1 MYVFLQFKNNFIE
14 NTLNILYNNVI
25 IFWEKN
31 MKEKKSKARIN
42 AVKNNFFALHLVW
55 KMCPRMVV
63 HMACSKALYYF
74 GWLFYSAFFM
84 RYVINA
90 LQAGETFQAIMIF
103 IGITVAVFAS
113 MAFYNSYILG
123 SVKPVTDTEVN
134 KKLYRKLFKKSRN
147 VELECFE
154 NSDFYDKYTLAMKN
168 ADTRIIETV
177 DQLFGLLFGF
187 VASICAFVFMF
198 QVDTL
203 SVTFILLPIIGN
215 FYFRILNSRV
225 DYQRNKEMAPHNRR
239 IDYIN
244 RIMYLKD
251 YAKEIRLTNIFNL
264 LKRQYTDAI
273 TGVADVT
280 KKFVL
285 KSAFLHWFYVMFT
298 FTFIFEG
305 LLIYGAYRTLV
316 SNTMTLPQL
325 AVLTS
330 MMVSTTW
337 ILIGFTDSVTASFKN
352 GLFVDYLR
360 TFLEYE
366 EKIPEDYDGADPGNT
381 IESIDFRNVSFAYKD
396 LPVLTDLNMK
406 FEGKKT
412 YALVG
417 HNGAGKSTI
426 IKLLLRFY
434 DPTKGEILLN
444 GRNIKEYNLQKYRA
458 LFATAFQDNRMFS
471 MSVADNVTLGENI
484 PAEQRDAIVTDA
496 LKLSG
501 VYDKVMSLPQ
511 GINTT
516 LTREFDDKGAVLSGG
531 EFQKIVVSRA
541 FARNCPIKVFDEPSS
556 ALDPIAEYQLFDN
569 ILKACHENTL
579 LFISHRLSSVQ
590 NADHV
595 FLLEHGQV
603 KEEGTHREL
612 MNRKGLYADMYQ
624 KQAENYLADKAKQTE
639 GIWA

>member
-1 MYVFLQFKNNFIE
+1 
-14 NTLNILYNNVI
+14 
-25 IFWEKN
+25 
-31 MKEKKSKARIN
+31 MKEKKKKENKKRIS
-42 AVKNNFFALHLVW
+42 AVKNNVFALKLLW
-55 KMCPRMVV
+55 KMCPRRVV
-63 HMACSKALYYF
+63 HMALARLLYYF

-90 LQAGETFQAIMIF
+90 LQTGETFRAIMIF
-103 IGITVAVFAS
+103 IGITIAVFAS
-113 MAFYNSYILG
+113 MALYNSFIQG
-123 SVKPVTDTEVN
+123 SVKPTTDAEIN
-134 KKLYRKLFKKSRN
+134 KKLYQKLFKKSRN

-168 ADTRIIETV
+168 ADTRLVETV
-177 DQLFGLLFGF
+177 DMLFGLLFGF
-187 VASICAFVFMF
+187 IASICAFIFMF
-198 QVDTL
+198 QVDRL
-203 SVTFILLPIIGN
+203 SVAFILLPIIGN
-215 FYFRILNSRV
+215 FFFRILNSRI
-225 DYQRNKEMAPHNRR
+225 DYKRNKEMAPHNRR

-280 KKFVL
+280 KKFVW

-316 SNTMTLPQL
+316 SETMTLPQL

-366 EKIPEDYDGADPGNT
+366 EKIPEDYDGDDPGT
-381 IESIDFRNVSFAYKD
+381 EIESLEFRNVSFAYKD
-396 LPVLTDLNMK
+396 DVVLSNLNMK
-406 FEGKKT
+406 FDGGKT

-417 HNGAGKSTI
+417 HNGAGKSTL

-434 DPTKGEILLN
+434 DPTQGEILLN
-444 GRNIKEYNLQKYRA
+444 GRNIKEYNLQKYRS

-471 MSVADNVTLGENI
+471 MSVADNVTLGEDI
-484 PAEQRDAIVTDA
+484 PEDKRERIVVDA

-501 VYDKVMSLPQ
+501 VYDKVMELPK

-516 LTREFDDKGAVLSGG
+516 LTREFDDEGAVLSGG

-541 FARNCPIKVFDEPSS
+541 FARQCPIKVFDEPSS
-556 ALDPIAEYQLFDN
+556 ALDPIAEYKLFDN
-569 ILKACHENTL
+569 ILKACRKNTL

-595 FLLEHGQV
+595 FLLENGQV
-603 KEEGTHREL
+603 REEGTHREL
-612 MNRKGLYADMYQ
+612 MKKKGIYADMYQ
-624 KQAENYLADKAKQTE
+624 KQAENYLADKSKQKE

>member
-1 MYVFLQFKNNFIE
+1 MKLKKINSLKNNF
-14 NTLNILYNNVI
+14 Y
-25 IFWEKN
+25 
-31 MKEKKSKARIN
+31 
-42 AVKNNFFALHLVW
+42 ALSLVW
-55 KMCPRMVV
+55 KMCPRIIIFL
-63 HMACSKALYYF
+63 ALSKLLYYF

-90 LQAGETFQAIMIF
+90 LQNGETFSAIMIF
-103 IGITVAVFAS
+103 IAITVAIFAT
-113 MAFYNSYILG
+113 MALYNSFVLGYI
-123 SVKPVTDTEVN
+123 KPTSDTEVN
-134 KKLYRKLFKKSRN
+134 KKLYQMLFKKSRN

-177 DQLFGLLFGF
+177 DTFFGLFFGF
-187 VASICAFVFMF
+187 IASIFAFIFMF
-198 QVDTL
+198 QVDKF
-203 SVTFILLPIIGN
+203 SVAFIFLPIIGN
-215 FYFRILNSRV
+215 FYFRRLNSHIE
-225 DYQRNKEMAPHNRR
+225 YQRNKEMAPHNRR

-285 KSAFLHWFYVMFT
+285 KSAFFHWFYVMFT

-316 SNTMTLPQL
+316 SETMTLAQL
-325 AVLTS
+325 AVITS

-352 GLFVDYLR
+352 GLFIDYLR

-366 EKIPEDYDGADPGNT
+366 EKIPEDYDGTDPGNE
-381 IESIDFRNVSFAYKD
+381 IESIEFRGVGFAYKD
-396 LPVLTDLNMK
+396 IPVLKNLNMK

-434 DPTKGEILLN
+434 DPTEGEILLN

-484 PAEQRDAIVTDA
+484 PAEERDTIVTEA
-496 LKLSG
+496 LQLSG
-501 VYDKVMSLPQ
+501 VYEKVMSLPQ

-516 LTREFDDKGAVLSGG
+516 LTREFDDEGAVLSGG

-541 FARNCPIKVFDEPSS
+541 FARRCPIKVFDEPSS
-556 ALDPIAEYQLFDN
+556 ALDPIAEYKLFDN
-569 ILKACHENTL
+569 ILKACKENTL

-595 FLLEHGQV
+595 FLLENGEV
-603 KEEGTHREL
+603 CEEGTHREL
-612 MNRKGLYADMYQ
+612 MAKHGIYADMYE
-624 KQAENYLADKAKQTE
+624 KQAENYLADKTKQTE

>member
-1 MYVFLQFKNNFIE
+1 MA
-14 NTLNILYNNVI
+14 
-25 IFWEKN
+25 
-31 MKEKKSKARIN
+31 EKKLKSKIN
-42 AVKNNFFALHLVW
+42 AVRNNFYALRLVW
-55 KMCPRMVV
+55 KMCPVPV
-63 HMACSKALYYF
+63 IHLAVGKLLYYF

-90 LQAGETFQAIMIF
+90 LQNGETFRAIMFF
-103 IGITVAVFAS
+103 IIITVGVFAS
-113 MAFYNSYILG
+113 IALYNSFILG
-123 SVKPVTDTEVN
+123 YISPVADATLN
-134 KKLYRKLFKKSRN
+134 KKLYQKLFKKSRN

-168 ADTRIIETV
+168 ADKQLLGTV
-177 DQLFGLLFGF
+177 DQLFGVFFGF
-187 VASICAFVFMF
+187 IASICAFIFMF
-198 QVDTL
+198 QVDRL
-203 SVTFILLPIIGN
+203 SVIFIFLPIIGN
-215 FYFRILNSRV
+215 FYFRRLNTHV

-316 SNTMTLPQL
+316 SYTMTLPQL

-366 EKIPEDYDGADPGNT
+366 EKIPEDYDGTDPGTT
-381 IESIDFRNVSFAYKD
+381 IDSIEFRNVSFAYKD
-396 LPVLTDLNMK
+396 VTVLTNLNMK

-434 DPTKGEILLN
+434 DPTEGEILLN

-484 PAEQRDAIVTDA
+484 PESEKEAVVTEA

-516 LTREFDDKGAVLSGG
+516 LTREFDDNGAVLSGG

-541 FARNCPIKVFDEPSS
+541 FARRCPIKVFDEPSS

-569 ILKACHENTL
+569 ILKSCKENTL

-612 MNRKGLYADMYQ
+612 MEMQGLYADMYQ
-624 KQAENYLADKAKQTE
+624 KQAENYLADKTKQTE
-639 GIWA
+639 GIWS

>member
-1 MYVFLQFKNNFIE
+1 
-14 NTLNILYNNVI
+14 
-25 IFWEKN
+25 
-31 MKEKKSKARIN
+31 MKEKKFKSRIR
-42 AVKNNFFALHLVW
+42 AVQNNFFALRLVW
-55 KMCPRMVV
+55 KMCPGPVV
-63 HMACSKALYYF
+63 HMAIARLLYYF

-90 LQAGETFQAIMIF
+90 LQTGETFKAIMIF

-113 MAFYNSYILG
+113 MALYNSFIQGYVAPLANA
-123 SVKPVTDTEVN
+123 SLN
-134 KKLYRKLFKKSRN
+134 KQLYQKLFKKARN

-168 ADTRIIETV
+168 ADTNLYNTV

-187 VASICAFVFMF
+187 VASICAFIFMF
-198 QVDTL
+198 KVDSF
-203 SVTFILLPIIGN
+203 SVAFILLPIIGN
-215 FYFRILNSRV
+215 FYFRILNSRI

-264 LKRQYTDAI
+264 LKRQYTEAI

-366 EKIPEDYDGADPGNT
+366 EKIPEDYDGADPGKT
-381 IESIDFRNVSFAYKD
+381 IDSIEFRNVSFAYKD
-396 LPVLTDLNMK
+396 TPVLSNLNMK
-406 FEGKKT
+406 FEGGKT

-434 DPTKGEILLN
+434 DPTQGEILLN
-444 GRNIKEYNLQKYRA
+444 GHNIKEYNLQKYRA

-471 MSVADNVTLGENI
+471 MSVADNVTLGEDI
-484 PAEQRDAIVTDA
+484 PAEKREAIVTEA

-501 VYDKVMSLPQ
+501 VYEKVMSLPQ

-516 LTREFDDKGAVLSGG
+516 LTREFDDQGAVLSGG

-541 FARNCPIKVFDEPSS
+541 FARRCPVKVFDEPSS

-569 ILKACHENTL
+569 ILKACKENTL

-603 KEEGTHREL
+603 KEEGSHREL
-612 MNRKGLYADMYQ
+612 MDRHGLYADMYQ
-624 KQAENYLADKAKQTE
+624 KQAENYLADKSKQKE

>member
-1 MYVFLQFKNNFIE
+1 MA
-14 NTLNILYNNVI
+14 
-25 IFWEKN
+25 
-31 MKEKKSKARIN
+31 EKKFKSRIN
-42 AVKNNFFALHLVW
+42 AVQNNFFALKLVW
-55 KMCPRMVV
+55 KMCPRIVI
-63 HMACSKALYYF
+63 HMTCSKALYYF
-74 GWLFYSAFFM
+74 SWLFYSAFFM

-90 LQAGETFQAIMIF
+90 LQSGETFQAIMIF

-123 SVKPVTDTEVN
+123 SVKPVTDAEVN
-134 KKLYRKLFKKSRN
+134 KKLYQKLFKKSRN

-168 ADTRIIETV
+168 ADTRLIETV

-198 QVDTL
+198 QVDSL
-203 SVTFILLPIIGN
+203 SVSFILLPIIGN

-251 YAKEIRLTNIFNL
+251 YAKEIRLTKIFNL

-316 SNTMTLPQL
+316 SNTMTLSQL

-360 TFLEYE
+360 TFLEYK
-366 EKIPEDYDGADPGNT
+366 EKIPEDYDGADPGTT
-381 IESIDFRNVSFAYKD
+381 INSIEFRGVGFAYKD
-396 LPVLTDLNMK
+396 IPVLKNLNMK
-406 FEGKKT
+406 FEGGKT

-434 DPTKGEILLN
+434 DPTEGEILLN
-444 GRNIKEYNLQKYRA
+444 GRNIKEFNLQKYRA

-471 MSVADNVTLGENI
+471 MSVADNVTLGEDI
-484 PAEQRDAIVTDA
+484 KAEDREQIVTEA

-516 LTREFDDKGAVLSGG
+516 LTREFDDNGAVLSGG

-541 FARNCPIKVFDEPSS
+541 FARRCPIKVFDEPSS

-569 ILKACHENTL
+569 ILKACRKNTL

-595 FLLEHGQV
+595 FLLEQGEV
-603 KEEGTHREL
+603 REEGTHREL
-612 MNRKGLYADMYQ
+612 MDRKGLYADMYQ
-624 KQAENYLADKAKQTE
+624 KQAENYLADKSKQKE

>member
-1 MYVFLQFKNNFIE
+1 
-14 NTLNILYNNVI
+14 
-25 IFWEKN
+25 

-42 AVKNNFFALHLVW
+42 AVRNNFFALCLVW
-55 KMCPRMVV
+55 KMCPGPVI
-63 HMACSKALYYF
+63 HMAVAKLLYYF

-90 LQAGETFQAIMIF
+90 LQAGETFRAIMIF
-103 IGITVAVFAS
+103 IGITVAVFATMS
-113 MAFYNSYILG
+113 LYNSFIQGY
-123 SVKPVTDTEVN
+123 VAPVANASLN
-134 KKLYRKLFKKSRN
+134 KQLYQKLFKKSRN

-168 ADTRIIETV
+168 ADTRLYETV
-177 DQLFGLLFGF
+177 DQLFGVLFGF
-187 VASICAFVFMF
+187 IASIFAFIFMF
-198 QVDTL
+198 QVDKL
-203 SVTFILLPIIGN
+203 SVAFILLPIIGN
-215 FYFRILNSRV
+215 FYFRRLNTHV
-225 DYQRNKEMAPHNRR
+225 DYERNKEMAPHNRR

-251 YAKEIRLTNIFNL
+251 YAKEIRLTNIFRL

-280 KKFVL
+280 KKFVF

-316 SNTMTLPQL
+316 SETMSLAQL
-325 AVLTS
+325 AVITS

-366 EKIPEDYDGADPGNT
+366 EKIPEDYDGADPGTT
-381 IESIDFRNVSFAYKD
+381 IESIEFRGVGFAYKD
-396 LPVLTDLNMK
+396 IPVLKNLNMK

-434 DPTKGEILLN
+434 DPSEGEILLN

-471 MSVADNVTLGENI
+471 MSVADNVTLGEDI
-484 PAEQRDAIVTDA
+484 PVSQRDAIVTEA

-516 LTREFDDKGAVLSGG
+516 LTREFDDNGAVLSGG

-541 FARNCPIKVFDEPSS
+541 FARRCPIKVFDEPSS

-569 ILKACHENTL
+569 ILKACEENTL

-595 FLLEHGQV
+595 FLLENGEV

-612 MNRKGLYADMYQ
+612 MKKKGIYADMYQ
-624 KQAENYLADKAKQTE
+624 KQAENYLADKSKQKE

>member
-1 MYVFLQFKNNFIE
+1 MASHKINSIKNNF
-14 NTLNILYNNVI
+14 Y
-25 IFWEKN
+25 
-31 MKEKKSKARIN
+31 
-42 AVKNNFFALHLVW
+42 ALSLVW
-55 KMCPRMVV
+55 KMCPRIIVFL
-63 HMACSKALYYF
+63 AISKILYYF

-90 LQAGETFQAIMIF
+90 LQQGESFSAIMIF
-103 IGITVAVFAS
+103 IGLTVAIFAS
-113 MAFYNSYILG
+113 MALYNSFVLGYI
-123 SVKPVTDTEVN
+123 KPVCDTEVN
-134 KKLYRKLFKKSRN
+134 KKLYQKLFKKSRN

-168 ADTRIIETV
+168 ADTRLIETA
-177 DQLFGLLFGF
+177 DMFFGLIFGF
-187 VASICAFVFMF
+187 IASICAFVFMF
-198 QVDTL
+198 QVDKL
-203 SVTFILLPIIGN
+203 SVTFILFPIIGN
-215 FYFRILNSRV
+215 FFFRRINSHI
-225 DYQRNKEMAPHNRR
+225 DYERNKDMAIHNRR

-251 YAKEIRLTNIFNL
+251 YAKEIRLTNIFRL
-264 LKRQYTDAI
+264 LKRQYRDAI
-273 TGVADVT
+273 TGLADVT
-280 KKFVL
+280 KKFVF
-285 KSAFLHWFYVMFT
+285 KSACLHWFYVMFT

-325 AVLTS
+325 AVITS

-352 GLFVDYLR
+352 GLFIDYLR
-360 TFLEYE
+360 TFLEYK
-366 EKIPEDYDGADPGNT
+366 EKIPEDYDGADPGNEIKS
-381 IESIDFRNVSFAYKD
+381 IEFRSVSFAYKD
-396 LPVLTDLNMK
+396 IKVLSNLNMK
-406 FEGKKT
+406 FEGGKT

-434 DPTKGEILLN
+434 DPTEGEILLN
-444 GRNIKEYNLQKYRA
+444 GRNIKEYNLQKYRS

-471 MSVADNVTLGENI
+471 MSVADNVTLGEEI
-484 PAEQRDAIVTDA
+484 EESQREKIVTEA
-496 LKLSG
+496 LQLSG
-501 VYDKVMSLPQ
+501 VYDKVISLPQ

-516 LTREFDDKGAVLSGG
+516 LTREFDDNGAVLSGG
-531 EFQKIVVSRA
+531 EFQKIVVARA

-556 ALDPIAEYQLFDN
+556 ALDPIAEYKLFDN
-569 ILKACHENTL
+569 ILKACREKTL

-595 FLLEHGQV
+595 FLLENGQV
-603 KEEGTHREL
+603 REEGSHREL
-612 MNRKGLYADMYQ
+612 MKKKGLYADMYQ
-624 KQAENYLADKAKQTE
+624 KQAENYLADKSKQKE

>member
-1 MYVFLQFKNNFIE
+1 
-14 NTLNILYNNVI
+14 
-25 IFWEKN
+25 
-31 MKEKKSKARIN
+31 MKEKKFKSRIN
-42 AVKNNFFALHLVW
+42 AVRNNFYALGLVW
-55 KMCPRMVV
+55 RMCPGPVI
-63 HMACSKALYYF
+63 HMAVARLLYYF

-90 LQAGETFQAIMIF
+90 LQAGETFRAIMIF
-103 IGITVAVFAS
+103 IGITVGVFAA
-113 MAFYNSYILG
+113 MALYNSFIQGY
-123 SVKPVTDTEVN
+123 VAPVANASLN
-134 KKLYRKLFKKSRN
+134 KQLYQKLFKKSRN

-168 ADTRIIETV
+168 TDTRLYETV
-177 DQLFGLLFGF
+177 DQLFGVLFGF
-187 VASICAFVFMF
+187 VASIFAFIFMF
-198 QVDTL
+198 QVDKL
-203 SVTFILLPIIGN
+203 SVAFIFLPIIGN
-215 FYFRILNSRV
+215 FYFRRLNTHV
-225 DYQRNKEMAPHNRR
+225 DYERNKEMAPHNRR

-251 YAKEIRLTNIFNL
+251 YAKEIRLTNIFKL

-280 KKFVL
+280 KKFVW

-316 SNTMTLPQL
+316 SNTMSLAQL
-325 AVLTS
+325 AVITS

-366 EKIPEDYDGADPGNT
+366 EKIPEDYDGADPGRT
-381 IESIDFRNVSFAYKD
+381 IESIEFRNVGFAYKD
-396 LPVLTDLNMK
+396 IPVLKNLNMK

-434 DPTKGEILLN
+434 DPTEGEILLN
-444 GRNIKEYNLQKYRA
+444 GRNIKDYNLQKYRA

-471 MSVADNVTLGENI
+471 MSVADNVTLSEDI
-484 PAEQRDAIVTDA
+484 PAEKREAIVTEA

-541 FARNCPIKVFDEPSS
+541 FARSCPVKVFDEPSS

-569 ILKACHENTL
+569 ILKACKENTL

-595 FLLEHGQV
+595 FLLENGEV
-603 KEEGTHREL
+603 REEGTHREL
-612 MNRKGLYADMYQ
+612 IDRKGLYADMYQ
-624 KQAENYLADKAKQTE
+624 KQAENYLADKSKQKE

>member
-1 MYVFLQFKNNFIE
+1 MA
-14 NTLNILYNNVI
+14 
-25 IFWEKN
+25 
-31 MKEKKSKARIN
+31 EKKSPKKVS
-42 AVKNNFFALHLVW
+42 AVRNNLYALSLLW
-55 KMCPRMVV
+55 KMCPQMVV
-63 HMACSKALYYF
+63 HTAIIKALYYF

-90 LQAGETFQAIMIF
+90 LQSGETFKAIMIF
-103 IGITVAVFAS
+103 IGLTIAVFAS
-113 MAFYNSYILG
+113 MALYNSYVMG
-123 SVKPVTDTEVN
+123 SVKPVANSEIN
-134 KKLYRKLFKKSRN
+134 KKLYQELFKKSRN

-168 ADTRIIETV
+168 ADTRLIETV
-177 DQLFGLLFGF
+177 DMLFGLIFGF
-187 VASICAFVFMF
+187 IASICAFIFMF
-198 QVDTL
+198 QVDRL
-203 SVTFILLPIIGN
+203 SVAFILLPIIGN
-215 FYFRILNSRV
+215 FVFRTLNSRI
-225 DYQRNKEMAPHNRR
+225 DYKRNKDMAPHNRR

-280 KKFVL
+280 KKFVF
-285 KSAFLHWFYVMFT
+285 KSACLHWFYVMFT

-316 SNTMTLPQL
+316 SETMVLSQL

-366 EKIPEDYDGADPGNT
+366 EKIPEDYDGADPGDT
-381 IESIDFRNVSFAYKD
+381 IDSVEFRNVGFAYKD
-396 LPVLTDLNMK
+396 EMVLKNLNMK
-406 FEGKKT
+406 FDGGGT

-434 DPTKGEILLN
+434 DPNEGEILLN

-471 MSVADNVTLGENI
+471 MTVADNVTLGEDI
-484 PAEQRDAIVTDA
+484 PENEREQVVIDA

-501 VYDKVMSLPQ
+501 VYEKVMSLPL

-516 LTREFDDKGAVLSGG
+516 LTREFDDNGAVLSGG

-541 FARNCPIKVFDEPSS
+541 FARRCPIKVFDEPSS
-556 ALDPIAEYQLFDN
+556 ALDPIAEYKLFDN
-569 ILKACHENTL
+569 ILKACKKNTL

-595 FLLEHGQV
+595 FLLENGQV

-612 MNRKGLYADMYQ
+612 MARQGLYADMYQ
-624 KQAENYLADKAKQTE
+624 KQAENYLADSAKQTE

>member
-1 MYVFLQFKNNFIE
+1 MA
-14 NTLNILYNNVI
+14 
-25 IFWEKN
+25 
-31 MKEKKSKARIN
+31 EKKLKSKIN
-42 AVKNNFFALHLVW
+42 AVRNNFYALRLVW
-55 KMCPRMVV
+55 KMCPVPV
-63 HMACSKALYYF
+63 IHLAVGKLLYYF

-90 LQAGETFQAIMIF
+90 LQNGETFRAIMFF
-103 IGITVAVFAS
+103 IIITVGVFAS
-113 MAFYNSYILG
+113 IALYNSFILG
-123 SVKPVTDTEVN
+123 YISPVADTTLN
-134 KKLYRKLFKKSRN
+134 KKLYQKLFKKSRN

-168 ADTRIIETV
+168 ADKQLLGTV
-177 DQLFGLLFGF
+177 DQLFGVFFGF
-187 VASICAFVFMF
+187 IASICAFIFMF
-198 QVDTL
+198 QVDRL
-203 SVTFILLPIIGN
+203 SVIFIFLPIIGN
-215 FYFRILNSRV
+215 FYFRRLNTHV

-316 SNTMTLPQL
+316 SYTMTLPQL

-366 EKIPEDYDGADPGNT
+366 EKIPEDYDGADPGTT
-381 IESIDFRNVSFAYKD
+381 IDSIEFRNVSFAYKD
-396 LPVLTDLNMK
+396 VTVLTNLNMK

-434 DPTKGEILLN
+434 DPTEGEILLN
-444 GRNIKEYNLQKYRA
+444 GRNIKEYNLQKYRT

-484 PAEQRDAIVTDA
+484 LESEKEAVVTEA

-501 VYDKVMSLPQ
+501 VYEKVMSLPQ

-516 LTREFDDKGAVLSGG
+516 LTREFDDNGAVLSGG

-541 FARNCPIKVFDEPSS
+541 FARRCPIKVFDEPSS

-569 ILKACHENTL
+569 ILKSCKENTL

-595 FLLEHGQV
+595 FLLEYGQV

-612 MNRKGLYADMYQ
+612 MAMQGLYADMYQ
-624 KQAENYLADKAKQTE
+624 KQAENYLADKTKQTE
-639 GIWA
+639 GIWS

>member
-1 MYVFLQFKNNFIE
+1 MAKKTKTKVHAVRNNI
-14 NTLNILYNNVI
+14 Y
-25 IFWEKN
+25 
-31 MKEKKSKARIN
+31 
-42 AVKNNFFALHLVW
+42 ALRLVW
-55 KMCPRMVV
+55 KMCPRRVV
-63 HMACSKALYYF
+63 HMALARLLYYF

-90 LQAGETFQAIMIF
+90 LQTGETFRAIMIF
-103 IGITVAVFAS
+103 IGITVAVFAT
-113 MAFYNSYILG
+113 MAFYNSYIQG
-123 SVKPVTDTEVN
+123 YIKPTSDAEIN
-134 KKLYRKLFKKSRN
+134 KKLYQKLFKKSRN

-168 ADTRIIETV
+168 ADTRLVETV
-177 DQLFGLLFGF
+177 DMLFGLLFGF
-187 VASICAFVFMF
+187 IASICAFIFMF
-198 QVDTL
+198 QVDRL
-203 SVTFILLPIIGN
+203 SVAFILLPIIGN
-215 FYFRILNSRV
+215 FFFRILNSRI
-225 DYQRNKEMAPHNRR
+225 DYKRNKEMAPHNRR

-280 KKFVL
+280 KKFVW

-316 SNTMTLPQL
+316 SETMTLPQL

-366 EKIPEDYDGADPGNT
+366 EKIPEDYEGDDPGSQ
-381 IESIDFRNVSFAYKD
+381 IESLEFRNVSFAYKD
-396 LPVLTDLNMK
+396 DVVLSNLNMK
-406 FEGKKT
+406 FDGGKT

-417 HNGAGKSTI
+417 HNGAGKSTL

-434 DPTKGEILLN
+434 DPTEGEILLN
-444 GRNIKEYNLQKYRA
+444 GRNIKEYNLQKYRS

-471 MSVADNVTLGENI
+471 MTVADNVTLGEDI
-484 PAEQRDAIVTDA
+484 PADQREQIVVDA

-501 VYDKVMSLPQ
+501 VYDKVMSLPN
-511 GINTT
+511 GIDTT
-516 LTREFDDKGAVLSGG
+516 LTREFDDNGAVLSGG

-541 FARNCPIKVFDEPSS
+541 FARQCPIKVFDEPSS
-556 ALDPIAEYQLFDN
+556 ALDPIAEYKLFDN
-569 ILKACHENTL
+569 ILKACRQNTL

-595 FLLEHGQV
+595 FLLENGQV
-603 KEEGTHREL
+603 REEGTHREL
-612 MNRKGLYADMYQ
+612 MKKNGLYADMYQ
-624 KQAENYLADKAKQTE
+624 KQAENYLADKTKQKE

>member
-1 MYVFLQFKNNFIE
+1 
-14 NTLNILYNNVI
+14 
-25 IFWEKN
+25 
-31 MKEKKSKARIN
+31 
-42 AVKNNFFALHLVW
+42 
-55 KMCPRMVV
+55 
-63 HMACSKALYYF
+63 
-74 GWLFYSAFFM
+74 
-84 RYVINA
+84 
-90 LQAGETFQAIMIF
+90 
-103 IGITVAVFAS
+103 
-113 MAFYNSYILG
+113 
-123 SVKPVTDTEVN
+123 
-134 KKLYRKLFKKSRN
+134 
-147 VELECFE
+147 
-154 NSDFYDKYTLAMKN
+154 
-168 ADTRIIETV
+168 
-177 DQLFGLLFGF
+177 
-187 VASICAFVFMF
+187 MF
-198 QVDTL
+198 QVDSL
-203 SVTFILLPIIGN
+203 SVSFILLPIIGN

-251 YAKEIRLTNIFNL
+251 YAKEIRLTKIFNL

-316 SNTMTLPQL
+316 SNTMTLSQL

-360 TFLEYE
+360 TFLEYK
-366 EKIPEDYDGADPGNT
+366 EKIPEDYDGADPGTT
-381 IESIDFRNVSFAYKD
+381 INSIEFRGVGFAYKD
-396 LPVLTDLNMK
+396 IPVLKNLNMK
-406 FEGKKT
+406 FEGGKT

-434 DPTKGEILLN
+434 DPTEGEILLN
-444 GRNIKEYNLQKYRA
+444 GRNIKEFNLQKYRA

-471 MSVADNVTLGENI
+471 MSVADNVTLGEDI
-484 PAEQRDAIVTDA
+484 KAEDRGQIVTEA

-516 LTREFDDKGAVLSGG
+516 LTREFDDNGAVLSGG

-541 FARNCPIKVFDEPSS
+541 FARRCPIKVFDEPSS

-569 ILKACHENTL
+569 ILKACRKNTL

-595 FLLEHGQV
+595 FLLEQGEV
-603 KEEGTHREL
+603 REEGTHREL
-612 MNRKGLYADMYQ
+612 MDRKGLYADMYQ
-624 KQAENYLADKAKQTE
+624 KQAENYLADKSKQKE

>member
-1 MYVFLQFKNNFIE
+1 MESKKRINSIKNNF
-14 NTLNILYNNVI
+14 Y
-25 IFWEKN
+25 
-31 MKEKKSKARIN
+31 
-42 AVKNNFFALHLVW
+42 ALSLVW
-55 KMCPRMVV
+55 KMCPVPV
-63 HMACSKALYYF
+63 IHMAVARLLYYF

-90 LQAGETFQAIMIF
+90 LQSGETFQAIMIF
-103 IGITVAVFAS
+103 IGITVGVFAT
-113 MAFYNSYILG
+113 MALYNSFIQGY
-123 SVKPVTDTEVN
+123 VAPVANASLN
-134 KKLYRKLFKKSRN
+134 KQLYQKLFKKSRN

-168 ADTRIIETV
+168 ADVRLYETV
-177 DQLFGLLFGF
+177 DQLFGVLFGF
-187 VASICAFVFMF
+187 VASIFAFVFMF
-198 QVDTL
+198 QVDKL
-203 SVTFILLPIIGN
+203 SVAFIFLPIIGN
-215 FYFRILNSRV
+215 FYFRRLNTHV
-225 DYQRNKEMAPHNRR
+225 DYERNKEMAPHNRR

-251 YAKEIRLTNIFNL
+251 YAKEIRLTNIFKL

-280 KKFVL
+280 KKFVW

-316 SNTMTLPQL
+316 SETMSLAQL
-325 AVLTS
+325 AVITS

-366 EKIPEDYDGADPGNT
+366 EKIPEDYDGADPGRT
-381 IESIDFRNVSFAYKD
+381 IDSIEFRGVGFAYKD
-396 LPVLTDLNMK
+396 IPVLKNLNMK

-434 DPTKGEILLN
+434 APTEGEILLN

-471 MSVADNVTLGENI
+471 MSVADNVTLGEDI
-484 PAEQRDAIVTDA
+484 PADQRDAIVTEA

-501 VYDKVMSLPQ
+501 VYDKVTSLPQ

-516 LTREFDDKGAVLSGG
+516 LTREFDDNGAVLSGG

-541 FARNCPIKVFDEPSS
+541 FARRCPIKVFDEPSS

-569 ILKACHENTL
+569 ILKACQENTL

-595 FLLEHGQV
+595 FLLENGEV

-612 MNRKGLYADMYQ
+612 MKKKGLYADMYL
-624 KQAENYLADKAKQTE
+624 KQAENYLADKSKQKE

>member
-1 MYVFLQFKNNFIE
+1 MAE
-14 NTLNILYNNVI
+14 
-25 IFWEKN
+25 
-31 MKEKKSKARIN
+31 KEKKVNS
-42 AVKNNFFALHLVW
+42 VKNNFYALRLVW
-55 KMCPRMVV
+55 KMCPGPVI
-63 HMACSKALYYF
+63 HMAVARLLSYF

-90 LQAGETFQAIMIF
+90 LQSGETFQSIMIF
-103 IGITVAVFAS
+103 IGITVVVFAA
-113 MAFYNSYILG
+113 MALYNSFIQGYV
-123 SVKPVTDTEVN
+123 SPVTNATLN
-134 KKLYRKLFKKSRN
+134 KKLYQKLFKKSRN

-168 ADTRIIETV
+168 ADTRLYETV
-177 DQLFGLLFGF
+177 DQLFSVFFGF
-187 VASICAFVFMF
+187 IASIFAFVFMF
-198 QVDTL
+198 QVDGF
-203 SVTFILLPIIGN
+203 SVLFILFPIIGN
-215 FYFRILNSRV
+215 FIFRRMINHIEYKRQK
-225 DYQRNKEMAPHNRR
+225 DMAPHNRR

-264 LKRQYTDAI
+264 LKRQYTEAI
-273 TGVADVT
+273 TGVAAVC
-280 KKFVL
+280 KKYIM
-285 KSAFLHWFYVMFT
+285 KSVGLHWLWVMFT
-298 FTFIFEG
+298 FSFIFEG
-305 LLIYGAYRTLV
+305 LLVYGAYRTLV
-316 SNTMTLPQL
+316 SETMTLAQL
-325 AVLTS
+325 AVITS

-352 GLFVDYLR
+352 GLFVEYLR
-360 TFLEYE
+360 SFLEYE
-366 EKIPEDYDGADPGNT
+366 EKIPEDYDGADPGT
-381 IESIDFRNVSFAYKD
+381 EIDSIEFRNVGFAYKD
-396 LPVLTDLNMK
+396 VPVLKNLNMK

-434 DPTKGEILLN
+434 DPTEGEILLN

-471 MSVADNVTLGENI
+471 MSVADNVTLGEDI
-484 PAEQRDAIVTDA
+484 APEERDAIVCDA

-501 VYDKVMSLPQ
+501 VYEKVMSLPN

-516 LTREFDDKGAVLSGG
+516 LTREFDDNGAVLSGG

-541 FARNCPIKVFDEPSS
+541 FARRCPIKVFDEPSS
-556 ALDPIAEYQLFDN
+556 ALDPIAEYKLFDN
-569 ILKACHENTL
+569 ILKACKENTL

-595 FLLEHGQV
+595 FLLENGEV
-603 KEEGTHREL
+603 LEEGTHREL
-612 MNRKGLYADMYQ
+612 MARRGLYADMYQ
-624 KQAENYLADKAKQTE
+624 KQAENYLADKTKQTE

>member
-1 MYVFLQFKNNFIE
+1 
-14 NTLNILYNNVI
+14 
-25 IFWEKN
+25 
-31 MKEKKSKARIN
+31 MKEKKFKSRIR
-42 AVKNNFFALHLVW
+42 AVQNNFFALRLVW
-55 KMCPRMVV
+55 KMCPGPVV
-63 HMACSKALYYF
+63 HMAIARLLYYF

-90 LQAGETFQAIMIF
+90 LQTGETFKAIMIF

-113 MAFYNSYILG
+113 MALYNSFIQGYVAPLANA
-123 SVKPVTDTEVN
+123 SLN
-134 KKLYRKLFKKSRN
+134 KQLYQKLFKKARN

-168 ADTRIIETV
+168 ADTNLYNTV

-187 VASICAFVFMF
+187 VASICAFIFMF
-198 QVDTL
+198 KVDSF
-203 SVTFILLPIIGN
+203 SVAFILLPIIGN
-215 FYFRILNSRV
+215 FYFRILNSRI

-264 LKRQYTDAI
+264 LKRQYTEAI

-366 EKIPEDYDGADPGNT
+366 EKIPEDYDGADPGKT
-381 IESIDFRNVSFAYKD
+381 IDSIEFRNVSFAYKD
-396 LPVLTDLNMK
+396 TPVLSNLNMK
-406 FEGKKT
+406 FEGGKT

-434 DPTKGEILLN
+434 DPTQGEILLN
-444 GRNIKEYNLQKYRA
+444 GHNIKEYNLQKYRA

-471 MSVADNVTLGENI
+471 MSVADNVTLGEDI
-484 PAEQRDAIVTDA
+484 PAEKREAIVTEA

-501 VYDKVMSLPQ
+501 VYEKVMSLPQ

-516 LTREFDDKGAVLSGG
+516 LTREFDDQGAVLSGG

-541 FARNCPIKVFDEPSS
+541 FARSCPVKVFDEPSS

-569 ILKACHENTL
+569 ILKACKENTL

-603 KEEGTHREL
+603 KEEGSHREL
-612 MNRKGLYADMYQ
+612 MDRHGLYADMYQ
-624 KQAENYLADKAKQTE
+624 KQAENYLADKSKQKE

>member
-1 MYVFLQFKNNFIE
+1 MAN
-14 NTLNILYNNVI
+14 
-25 IFWEKN
+25 
-31 MKEKKSKARIN
+31 KKTSRRIN
-42 AVKNNFFALHLVW
+42 AVKNNFFALSLVW
-55 KMCPRMVV
+55 KMCPKLVI
-63 HMACSKALYYF
+63 HMALSRALYYF

-90 LQAGETFQAIMIF
+90 LQEGETFGAIMIF
-103 IGITVAVFAS
+103 IGITVAIFAS
-113 MAFYNSYILG
+113 MALYNSFILG
-123 SVKPVTDTEVN
+123 YIKPTCDATIN
-134 KKLYRKLFKKSRN
+134 KKLYQKLFKKSRN

-154 NSDFYDKYTLAMKN
+154 NAEFYDKYTLAMKN
-168 ADTRIIETV
+168 ADTRLIETV
-177 DQLFGLLFGF
+177 DMLFGLIFGF
-187 VASICAFVFMF
+187 IASICAFVFMF
-198 QVDTL
+198 QVDNL

-215 FYFRILNSRV
+215 FFFRVMNSRV
-225 DYQRNKEMAPHNRR
+225 DYQRNKDMAPHNRR

-251 YAKEIRLTNIFNL
+251 YAKEIRLTNIFRL

-280 KKFVL
+280 KKFIF

-316 SNTMTLPQL
+316 SNTMSLPQL

-360 TFLEYE
+360 TFLEYK
-366 EKIPEDYDGADPGNT
+366 EKIPEDYDGADPGT
-381 IESIDFRNVSFAYKD
+381 EIESIEFRGVGFAYKD
-396 LPVLTDLNMK
+396 IPVLKNLNMK

-434 DPTKGEILLN
+434 DPTQGEILLN

-471 MSVADNVTLGENI
+471 MSVADNVTLGEDV
-484 PAEQRDAIVTDA
+484 PESEREQIVTDA

-501 VYDKVMSLPQ
+501 VYDKVMSLPD

-516 LTREFDDKGAVLSGG
+516 LTREFDDNGAVLSGG

-541 FARNCPIKVFDEPSS
+541 FARRCPIKVFDEPSS
-556 ALDPIAEYQLFDN
+556 ALDPIAEYKLFDN
-569 ILKACHENTL
+569 ILKACQENTL

-595 FLLEHGQV
+595 FLLENGEV
-603 KEEGTHREL
+603 REEGTHREL
-612 MNRKGLYADMYQ
+612 MKKKGLYADMYQ
-624 KQAENYLADKAKQTE
+624 KQAENYLADKSKQKE
-639 GIWA
+639 GIWS